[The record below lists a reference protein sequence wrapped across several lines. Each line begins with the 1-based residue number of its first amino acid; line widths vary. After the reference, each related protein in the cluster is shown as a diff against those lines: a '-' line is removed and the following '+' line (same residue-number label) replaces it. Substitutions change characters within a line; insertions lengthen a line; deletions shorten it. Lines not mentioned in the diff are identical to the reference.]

1 MNTKKATPSGM
12 EDFHIGNRIKAEL
25 ERQGRSITW
34 LAGEV
39 HYSRENLYKVFRR
52 PWINTDLLFK
62 ISGVLHHD
70 FFEDCSYCFRL
81 SQKQPD
87 F

>member
-1 MNTKKATPSGM
+1 MNKMTTMPLEEG
-12 EDFHIGNRIKAEL
+12 FHIGNLIKTEL

-34 LAGEV
+34 LAEEV

-81 SQKQPD
+81 SQKHSD
-87 F
+87 L